1 MNVFFSIRGNKML
14 YIFKNTKQQMLN
26 INLSYRKKAE
36 KEDIFIA
43 LKEFIFFLCLQ
54 FLVSYN

>member
-1 MNVFFSIRGNKML
+1 MNIFSIRGNKIL
-14 YIFKNTKQQMLN
+14 YILKNTKQQMLN

-43 LKEFIFFLCLQ
+43 LKEFIFFYVLQ
-54 FLVSYN
+54 FLVSY